1 MCNNSQY
8 WHYTSSSHGGI
19 ADLFHVQGLQTRL
32 SLGKNFRVIKLE
44 DANALAFPNDFI
56 QVKYKFNYL

>member
-8 WHYTSSSHGGI
+8 WHYSRSSCGGI
-19 ADLFHVQGLQTRL
+19 VDLFHVQGLQIPLVAWNKPLRL
-32 SLGKNFRVIKLE
+32 KLE

-56 QVKYKFNYL
+56 QVKYKVNSL